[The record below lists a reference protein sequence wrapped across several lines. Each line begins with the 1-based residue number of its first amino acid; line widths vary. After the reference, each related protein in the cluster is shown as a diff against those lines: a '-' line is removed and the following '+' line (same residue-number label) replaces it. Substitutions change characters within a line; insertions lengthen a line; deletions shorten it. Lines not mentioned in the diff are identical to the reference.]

1 MTCNLSR
8 AGNLRWKL
16 SFWISFWTQ
25 SSLLACSGLLYPC
38 VYVRRNIRAS
48 AMSSVPACSHRLV
61 LSSITGTRALRS
73 LYNDIS
79 CLLFEVDAT
88 LWRMRCEKSSLFF
101 FFNCNLSFVFHRLR
115 ALHRNWSSKCPGR
128 PPKWSPTMFYKL
140 YLVLL
145 CVRMLKPV

>member
-25 SSLLACSGLLYPC
+25 SSLLAYSGLLYPC

-79 CLLFEVDAT
+79 CLLFEVDAN

-101 FFNCNLSFVFHRLR
+101 FFNCSLSLCFIGYVLFIEIGQVSVQDVHRSEAQQCLI
-115 ALHRNWSSKCPGR
+115 NSIW
-128 PPKWSPTMFYKL
+128 FF
-140 YLVLL
+140 
-145 CVRMLKPV
+145 CV